1 MDFKNLKLI
10 PPEEIPIGK
19 DIPLDDLMDIY
30 RLAIYMEELCI
41 KNRGV
46 GLSATQVNV
55 PYNFFIAIK
64 DIGFE
69 YLVNC
74 SYDGIG
80 EKINYLEGCLSLRND
95 DGTLKQYEVLRFSK
109 IKLKGKK
116 LVVSP
121 TDPTLTLIDV
131 DEDVSGFKCII
142 CQHEIDHA
150 NGILISQIGKQI
162 SIHRS

>member
-1 MDFKNLKLI
+1 
-10 PPEEIPIGK
+10 
-19 DIPLDDLMDIY
+19 
-30 RLAIYMEELCI
+30 
-41 KNRGV
+41 
-46 GLSATQVNV
+46 V

-69 YLVNC
+69 YFVNC

-95 DGTLKQYEVLRFSK
+95 DGTLKQYEVLRFPK

-116 LVVSP
+116 LVVSL
-121 TDPTLTLIDV
+121 TDPTLILIDV
-131 DEDVSGFKCII
+131 DEEVSGFKCII